1 MIVATQEIKKIIVLV
16 ITEILNNLVDAGDE
30 FGIKTNTVDNI
41 HKILSAKT
49 DFKDFHSFVEGY
61 KEIFSIY
68 GIDLHT
74 TKFITYN
81 DKKLIGNLGRP
92 FGYDSL
98 AKLPLKRNIYRD

>member
-1 MIVATQEIKKIIVLV
+1 MIVAIQGIKKIIILV
-16 ITEILNNLVDAGDE
+16 ITQILNNLVDAGDE
-30 FGIKTNTVDNI
+30 FGIKTNAVDNI
-41 HKILSAKT
+41 HKILSTKV
-49 DFKDFHSFVEGY
+49 DSKDFHSFVEEH

-81 DKKLIGNLGRP
+81 GKKLIGNLGRP